1 MGRDS
6 GEDEDLGTVVLDV
19 VGNVVQRL
27 QVLQCQHKLLGLGNK
42 SNQYF
47 AIFDLEFDLSLCSKY
62 IWEQVKYN
70 GDCGGEV
77 CVTCVDDPQ
86 LASGFL

>member
-19 VGNVVQRL
+19 VRNVVQRL

-42 SNQYF
+42 SKQLIWNS
-47 AIFDLEFDLSLCSKY
+47 ISLCSK
-62 IWEQVKYN
+62 
-70 GDCGGEV
+70 CGSKQNIIETTEEK
-77 CVTCVDDPQ
+77 CVLPALTTPSWP
-86 LASGFL
+86 LASCS

>member
-42 SNQYF
+42 NNQ
-47 AIFDLEFDLSLCSKY
+47 
-62 IWEQVKYN
+62 
-70 GDCGGEV
+70 
-77 CVTCVDDPQ
+77 
-86 LASGFL
+86 

>member
-47 AIFDLEFDLSLCSKY
+47 AIFDLYLSLCSKY
-62 IWEQVKYN
+62 GGQAKYN
-70 GDCGGEV
+70 GD
-77 CVTCVDDPQ
+77 
-86 LASGFL
+86 